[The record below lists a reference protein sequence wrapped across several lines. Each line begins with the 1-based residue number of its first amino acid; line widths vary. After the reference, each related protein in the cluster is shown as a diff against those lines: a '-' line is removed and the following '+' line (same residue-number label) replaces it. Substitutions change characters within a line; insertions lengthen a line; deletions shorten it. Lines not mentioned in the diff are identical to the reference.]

1 MPDINNYSSLRLP
14 LNYEYQG
21 HAWAV
26 IKSFHIRRDI
36 MDGGFQIMEKFF
48 SKTSKLTAIRLEL
61 KMKRWTK
68 DNRPISQFFQQL
80 KCQLIHHYGQLYN
93 GYIWVREQGKSK
105 AQHYHLA
112 LLLDGQ
118 KVKHS
123 DTVYRIAKAI
133 WTYGHLSL
141 PDNPFYHVHRD
152 RLDEHRLLI
161 YRLSYLAK
169 AETKGERPPTVKDY
183 QFSRSIRVN

>member
-1 MPDINNYSSLRLP
+1 MPVINDASSLTLP
-14 LNYEYQG
+14 FNYEYQG

-26 IKSFHIRRDI
+26 IKSINIRQEI
-36 MDGGFQIMEKFF
+36 MDGIFQIMEKFF

-61 KMKRWTK
+61 KMRLWTK
-68 DNRPISQFFQQL
+68 DNKPISKFLQQL
-80 KCQLIHHYGQLYN
+80 KCQLINHYGQLYN
-93 GYIWVREQGKSK
+93 GYIWVREKGKSK

-118 KVKHS
+118 QVKHS

-133 WTYGHLSL
+133 WTYGNLSL

-169 AETKGERPPTVKDY
+169 AETKGERPPAVKDY
-183 QFSRSIRVN
+183 QFSRTIRRN

>member
-1 MPDINNYSSLRLP
+1 MPVINDASLLTLP
-14 LNYEYQG
+14 FNYEYQG

-26 IKSFHIRRDI
+26 IKSINIRQEI
-36 MDGGFQIMEKFF
+36 MDRIFQIMEKFF

-61 KMKRWTK
+61 KMRLWTK
-68 DNRPISQFFQQL
+68 DNKPISQFLQQL
-80 KCQLIHHYGQLYN
+80 KFQLINHYGQLYN
-93 GYIWVREQGKSK
+93 GYIWVREKGKSK

-118 KVKHS
+118 QVKHS

-133 WTYGHLSL
+133 WTYGNLSL

-169 AETKGERPPTVKDY
+169 AETKGERPPAVKDY
-183 QFSRSIRVN
+183 QFSRTIRRN

>member
-1 MPDINNYSSLRLP
+1 
-14 LNYEYQG
+14 
-21 HAWAV
+21 
-26 IKSFHIRRDI
+26 
-36 MDGGFQIMEKFF
+36 MEKFF

-61 KMKRWTK
+61 KMRTWTK
-68 DNRPISQFFQQL
+68 DNKPMSKFIQQL
-80 KCQLIHHYGQLYN
+80 KCQLINHYGQLYN
-93 GYIWVREQGKSK
+93 GYIWVREKGKSK

-118 KVKHS
+118 QVKHS

-133 WTYGHLSL
+133 WTDGNLSL

-169 AETKGERPPTVKDY
+169 AETKGERPPAVKDY
-183 QFSRSIRVN
+183 QFSRTIRRN

>member
-1 MPDINNYSSLRLP
+1 
-14 LNYEYQG
+14 
-21 HAWAV
+21 
-26 IKSFHIRRDI
+26 
-36 MDGGFQIMEKFF
+36 MDRIFQIMEKFF

-61 KMKRWTK
+61 KMRLWTK
-68 DNRPISQFFQQL
+68 DNKPISQFLQQL
-80 KCQLIHHYGQLYN
+80 KCQLINHYGQLYN
-93 GYIWVREQGKSK
+93 GYIWVREKGKSK

-118 KVKHS
+118 QVKHS

-133 WTYGHLSL
+133 WTYGNLSL

-169 AETKGERPPTVKDY
+169 AETKGERPPAVKDY
-183 QFSRSIRVN
+183 QFSRTIRRN

>member
-1 MPDINNYSSLRLP
+1 MPVINDASSLTLP
-14 LNYEYQG
+14 FNYEYQG
-21 HAWAV
+21 HAWSV
-26 IKSFHIRRDI
+26 IKSINIRQEI
-36 MDGGFQIMEKFF
+36 MDGIFQIMEKFF

-61 KMKRWTK
+61 KMKVWTK
-68 DNRPISQFFQQL
+68 DNKPMSKFIQQL
-80 KCQLIHHYGQLYN
+80 KCQLINHYGQLYN
-93 GYIWVREQGKSK
+93 GYIWVREKGKSK

-118 KVKHS
+118 QVKHS
-123 DTVYRIAKAI
+123 DTVYRIAKTI
-133 WTYGHLSL
+133 WTFGNLSL

-169 AETKGERPPTVKDY
+169 AETTGERPPAVKDY
-183 QFSRSIRVN
+183 QFSRTIRRN